1 MFAIALIDKKLNK
14 LFLYRDQSGQKPIYY
29 STYGNTFIFSSE
41 IQPILKDM
49 EKVSFN
55 EKVLPEILDFGYTIN
70 SNTSFKN
77 IFKVLPGQLLSY
89 DLQNHKITK
98 NFFSQNKKNDFNL
111 IQNEINN
118 NINQTTQSQNKIAIN
133 ISGGLDSN
141 VILYETLKYKKFKTF
156 CL

>member
-1 MFAIALIDKKLNK
+1 
-14 LFLYRDQSGQKPIYY
+14 
-29 STYGNTFIFSSE
+29 
-41 IQPILKDM
+41 M

-98 NFFSQNKKNDFNL
+98 NFFSQNKK
-111 IQNEINN
+111 
-118 NINQTTQSQNKIAIN
+118 K
-133 ISGGLDSN
+133 
-141 VILYETLKYKKFKTF
+141 
-156 CL
+156 

>member
-98 NFFSQNKKNDFNL
+98 NFFHKTKKM
-111 IQNEINN
+111 
-118 NINQTTQSQNKIAIN
+118 
-133 ISGGLDSN
+133 IS
-141 VILYETLKYKKFKTF
+141 T
-156 CL
+156 